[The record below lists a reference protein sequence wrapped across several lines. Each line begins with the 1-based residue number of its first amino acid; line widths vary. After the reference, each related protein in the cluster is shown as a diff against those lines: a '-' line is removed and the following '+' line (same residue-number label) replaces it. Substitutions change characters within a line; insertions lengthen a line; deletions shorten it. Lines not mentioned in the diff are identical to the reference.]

1 MRGTRQACVV
11 VMAVCLWAVSA
22 TTVGNGV
29 ARERADGPLR
39 ETPWWVTMTSPTPTT
54 DTTSTTS
61 TTLTTAPTATDEAPP
76 TTAAATYAPASV
88 TPRVIDDDP
97 VPRTSNAARS
107 GRAPAAAGRIIVP
120 KLGLDVDFY
129 EGGELAQI
137 DFGPSHMPHTAQP
150 GFNGNTVFAGHRVT
164 YTHPFQHLDQL
175 VPGDTVT
182 FVVPWGTFTYA
193 FTHREIVSEGGT
205 EILLQTVRPTATL
218 FACHPP
224 GSSTHRIV
232 ARFNLVSSAAKVKA
246 EEVDD
251 TPLYDNAPGEPTD
264 TTPAQ
269 NTTPTTAAPSKII
282 LPGHK

>member
-1 MRGTRQACVV
+1 M
-11 VMAVCLWAVSA
+11 
-22 TTVGNGV
+22 
-29 ARERADGPLR
+29 
-39 ETPWWVTMTSPTPTT
+39 
-54 DTTSTTS
+54 
-61 TTLTTAPTATDEAPP
+61 
-76 TTAAATYAPASV
+76 
-88 TPRVIDDDP
+88 PR
-97 VPRTSNAARS
+97 
-107 GRAPAAAGRIIVP
+107 
-120 KLGLDVDFY
+120 LGLDVDFY

-150 GFNGNTVFAGHRVT
+150 GFNGNTVLAGHRVT
-164 YTHPFQHLDQL
+164 YTHPFQHLDRL

-182 FVVPWGTFTYA
+182 FVMPWGTFTYA

-232 ARFNLVSSAAKVKA
+232 ARFDLVSSAAKVKP

-251 TPLYDNAPGEPTD
+251 TPLYDSAPGESTD
-264 TTPAQ
+264 TPPAQ

>member
-1 MRGTRQACVV
+1 MLGTRRAWVV
-11 VMAVCLWAVSA
+11 LMAVCLWALTA
-22 TTVGNGV
+22 ATVGNGI
-29 ARERADGPLR
+29 ADERAGAPVR
-39 ETPWWVTMTSPTPTT
+39 ANPWWVSMTTGA
-54 DTTSTTS
+54 STTS
-61 TTLTTAPTATDEAPP
+61 TTATSTTTTTATAAPTDEAPP
-76 TTAAATYAPASV
+76 TTATATYAPASV

-97 VPRTSNAARS
+97 VPRTSNVRS
-107 GRAPAAAGRIIVP
+107 SRAPAAAGRIIVP
-120 KLGLDVDFY
+120 ALGLDVDSY

-164 YTHPFQHLDQL
+164 YTHPFQHLDRL

-182 FVVPWGTFTYA
+182 FVMPWGTFTYA

-205 EILLQTVRPTATL
+205 EILLQTARPTATL

-232 ARFNLVSSAAKVKA
+232 ARFDLVSSAAKVKA

-251 TPLYDNAPGEPTD
+251 TPLYDNAPGEPAD
-264 TTPAQ
+264 APPPQ
-269 NTTPTTAAPSKII
+269 NTTPTTAAPSKIV